1 MPSFDI
7 KAFLQSLTQRAGV
20 YRMYDADQQLL
31 YVGKA
36 KNLKNRV
43 SSYFRARGLNTKTVA
58 LVAKIDHLDITVTA
72 SESEALILEQT
83 LIKQHRPPYN
93 ILLKDD
99 KSYPYLHLSDHRY
112 PLLAYR
118 RGKRK
123 RSGNYYGPYPNSQ
136 AVREAQNYIQRLF
149 LLRNCE
155 DSYFNHR
162 SRPCLQYEI
171 KRCSAPCVG
180 LISEAEYQRDIERTR
195 LFLEGKSRVLITDLQ
210 GAMDEASDSLEFE
223 KAAEYRDRIDFLRR
237 IQERQTVESGDHD
250 ADVWAITEWQSV
262 VCVQKLMFRV
272 GRLTNSQSFFPGNP
286 AGDDAED
293 VLITFIE
300 Q

>member
-1 MPSFDI
+1 
-7 KAFLQSLTQRAGV
+7 
-20 YRMYDADQQLL
+20 MYDADQQLL

-136 AVREAQNYIQRLF
+136 AVRVAQNYI
-149 LLRNCE
+149 
-155 DSYFNHR
+155 
-162 SRPCLQYEI
+162 
-171 KRCSAPCVG
+171 
-180 LISEAEYQRDIERTR
+180 
-195 LFLEGKSRVLITDLQ
+195 
-210 GAMDEASDSLEFE
+210 
-223 KAAEYRDRIDFLRR
+223 
-237 IQERQTVESGDHD
+237 
-250 ADVWAITEWQSV
+250 
-262 VCVQKLMFRV
+262 
-272 GRLTNSQSFFPGNP
+272 
-286 AGDDAED
+286 
-293 VLITFIE
+293 
-300 Q
+300 